1 MSDPILFIPGLN
13 CTAELFGPQIAAL
26 GGPAEIQVAEHT
38 GHEDMRDLAASIL
51 AVAPRRFALVGLSM
65 GGYIAFEM
73 LRQAPERVARVALL
87 DTSARP
93 DTPAQAERRH
103 RQIRLALD
111 GRFAEVAEM
120 LWPLLVHPSRQG
132 DAALRAVVRRMAEET
147 GAEAFVRQTKAI
159 MSRPDSRPNLS
170 RIACPALVLAGAHDP
185 LLPRHLREELA
196 AAIPNARLEL
206 IEQASHD
213 VFADDPGHTYRR
225 LREFSASSRAP
236 ERVIVPP

>member
-170 RIACPALVLAGAHDP
+170 RIACPALVLVGDGDQLTPPEAAREIAAGIPGAE
-185 LLPRHLREELA
+185 LEVVERCGHLSTLEE
-196 AAIPNARLEL
+196 PEVMNARLRHWL
-206 IEQASHD
+206 
-213 VFADDPGHTYRR
+213 T
-225 LREFSASSRAP
+225 RA
-236 ERVIVPP
+236 